1 MATKQELFGG
11 DFLKIRSNIPT
22 LKEGESA
29 ASFRKRVK
37 MWSSRTGLTYPGVRA
52 NKSGGF
58 SPIGIGMQRDEIRVL
73 SGVGDFEGATD
84 TGQDFSKAYTNELNQ
99 IVQQRNKL
107 VQNRKATNKKI
118 SKVPVGGKKGG
129 PMSDIRG
136 DLRIK
141 QEQEAADAPPNL
153 NELTQYTDVQDTS
166 GYPETEELLT
176 RMYDEQNDPF
186 KGMRT
191 GEEETTPTM
200 ADFATYDNDT
210 SSNKAQ
216 TNNTSSRSNLNI
228 GPATGRAAMRAQNV
242 ARFGEQRVSYLERQN
257 AAFQDMKKG
266 KITKQQF
273 ANQFPNS
280 NLAKRLK
287 IRK

>member
-11 DFLKIRSNIPT
+11 DFLRIRSNIPT
-22 LKEGESA
+22 LKKGESA

-37 MWSSRTGLTYPGVRA
+37 MWSNRTGLTYPGVRA

-58 SPIGIGMQRDEIRVL
+58 SPVGIGMQRDEIRIL

-84 TGQDFSKAYTNELNQ
+84 TGKDFSKAYTNELNQ

-118 SKVPVGGKKGG
+118 SKIPTKG
-129 PMSDIRG
+129 MSDIRG

-153 NELTQYTDVQDTS
+153 DELTQYSDVQDTS
-166 GYPETEELLT
+166 GYAETEALLQP
-176 RMYDEQNDPF
+176 MYDAENDPF
-186 KGMRT
+186 KGFNSMQQED
-191 GEEETTPTM
+191 GEEIS
-200 ADFATYDNDT
+200 FATFDNDT

-216 TNNTSSRSNLNI
+216 TNNTSSRSDLNI
-228 GPATGRAAMRAQNV
+228 GPATGRSGMRAQNV
-242 ARFGEQRVSYLERQN
+242 ARFGQSHVNALTERNQ
-257 AAFQDMKKG
+257 AFQAAKGGGREAMKVFRSKYG
-266 KITKQQF
+266 KSLSEYLRKI
-273 ANQFPNS
+273 
-280 NLAKRLK
+280 KR
-287 IRK
+287 

>member
-11 DFLKIRSNIPT
+11 DFLKVRSNIPM

-37 MWSSRTGLTYPGVRA
+37 MWSNRTGLTYPGVRA

-84 TGQDFSKAYTNELNQ
+84 TGQDFSKAYTSELNQ

-118 SKVPVGGKKGG
+118 SKIPTKGI
-129 PMSDIRG
+129 SDIRG
-136 DLRIK
+136 DLKIK
-141 QEQEAADAPPNL
+141 QDEERSKTVPLD
-153 NELTQYTDVQDTS
+153 ELDQYSDVQDTS
-166 GYPETEELLT
+166 GYAETEALLT
-176 RMYDEQNDPF
+176 PMYDAQNDPF

-228 GPATGRAAMRAQNV
+228 GPRAVGPAGISDRNVPKGYIRTEGKLQSVNSVKGQRAKLRLDRLRKLQ
-242 ARFGEQRVSYLERQN
+242 ARIK
-257 AAFQDMKKG
+257 AG
-266 KITKQQF
+266 K
-273 ANQFPNS
+273 
-280 NLAKRLK
+280 
-287 IRK
+287 

>member
-11 DFLKIRSNIPT
+11 DFLKVRSNIPT

-37 MWSSRTGLTYPGVRA
+37 MWSNRTGLTYPGVRA

-84 TGQDFSKAYTNELNQ
+84 TGQDFSKAYTSELNQ

-118 SKVPVGGKKGG
+118 SKIPTEG
-129 PMSDIRG
+129 MSDIRG
-136 DLRIK
+136 DLKIK
-141 QEQEAADAPPNL
+141 QDEERSQTVPLD
-153 NELTQYTDVQDTS
+153 ELDKISPVEDTS
-166 GYPETEELLT
+166 GFAEAEALLTPMYEAEKNKEVFGGFDSTRQDREEL
-176 RMYDEQNDPF
+176 
-186 KGMRT
+186 
-191 GEEETTPTM
+191 
-200 ADFATYDNDT
+200 DFATFDNDT

-216 TNNTSSRSNLNI
+216 TNNTSSRSDLNI
-228 GPATGRAAMRAQNV
+228 GPRAVGPAGISDRNVPKGYIRTEGKLQSVKSVKGQRAKLRLDRLRKLQ
-242 ARFGEQRVSYLERQN
+242 ARIK
-257 AAFQDMKKG
+257 AG
-266 KITKQQF
+266 K
-273 ANQFPNS
+273 
-280 NLAKRLK
+280 
-287 IRK
+287 

>member
-58 SPIGIGMQRDEIRVL
+58 SPIGIGMQREEIRIL

-118 SKVPVGGKKGG
+118 SKIPTKG
-129 PMSDIRG
+129 MSDIRG

-153 NELTQYTDVQDTS
+153 DELTQYSDVQDTS
-166 GYPETEELLT
+166 GYAETEALLT
-176 RMYDEQNDPF
+176 PMYDAQNDPF
-186 KGMRT
+186 KGLRT
-191 GEEETTPTM
+191 KEEETTPTM

-287 IRK
+287 IRR

>member
-11 DFLKIRSNIPT
+11 DFLKVRSNIPT

-58 SPIGIGMQRDEIRVL
+58 SPIGIGMQREEIRIL

-118 SKVPVGGKKGG
+118 SKIPTKG
-129 PMSDIRG
+129 MSDIRG

-153 NELTQYTDVQDTS
+153 DELTQYSDVQDTS
-166 GYPETEELLT
+166 GYAETEALLT
-176 RMYDEQNDPF
+176 PMYDAQNDPF
-186 KGMRT
+186 KGLRT
-191 GEEETTPTM
+191 KEEETTPTM

-287 IRK
+287 IRR

>member
-58 SPIGIGMQRDEIRVL
+58 SPIGIGMQREEIRIL
-73 SGVGDFEGATD
+73 SGVGEFEGATD
-84 TGQDFSKAYTNELNQ
+84 TKQDYSKAYTKELNQ

-107 VQNRKATNKKI
+107 VRNRQETDKKI
-118 SKVPVGGKKGG
+118 SKIPVGGKKGG

-136 DLRIK
+136 DLKIK
-141 QEQEAADAPPNL
+141 QDQEAADAPPNL
-153 NELTQYTDVQDTS
+153 DELSQYSDVQDTS
-166 GYPETEELLT
+166 GYAETEALLT
-176 RMYDEQNDPF
+176 PMYDAENDPF
-186 KGMRT
+186 KGFNTMQQDN
-191 GEEETTPTM
+191 EEELN
-200 ADFATYDNDT
+200 FATFDNDT

-216 TNNTSSRSNLNI
+216 TNNTKSRSNLSI
-228 GPATGRAAMRAQNV
+228 GPAGISDRNV
-242 ARFGEQRVSYLERQN
+242 PKGYIRTDGKLQSVNSV
-257 AAFQDMKKG
+257 KG
-266 KITKQQF
+266 KR
-273 ANQFPNS
+273 
-280 NLAKRLK
+280 AKLRLDRL
-287 IRK
+287 RKLQARINAGT

>member
-11 DFLKIRSNIPT
+11 DFLKVRSNIPT
-22 LKEGESA
+22 LKKGESA
-29 ASFRKRVK
+29 ESFRKRVK
-37 MWSSRTGLTYPGVRA
+37 MWSNRTGLTYPGVRA

-84 TGQDFSKAYTNELNQ
+84 TGQDFSKAYTSELNQ

-118 SKVPVGGKKGG
+118 SKIPTEGM
-129 PMSDIRG
+129 PDIRG
-136 DLRIK
+136 DLKIK
-141 QEQEAADAPPNL
+141 QDEERSKTVPLD
-153 NELTQYTDVQDTS
+153 ELDQYSDVQDTS
-166 GYPETEELLT
+166 GYAETEALLT
-176 RMYDEQNDPF
+176 PMYDAQNDPF

-200 ADFATYDNDT
+200 ADFTTYDNDT

-228 GPATGRAAMRAQNV
+228 GPRAVGPAGISERAPKGYINTGGKFARLTSTEGKRAKLRLDRLRKLQ
-242 ARFGEQRVSYLERQN
+242 
-257 AAFQDMKKG
+257 MKIKAG
-266 KITKQQF
+266 
-273 ANQFPNS
+273 
-280 NLAKRLK
+280 R
-287 IRK
+287 

>member
-11 DFLKIRSNIPT
+11 DFLKVRSNIPT
-22 LKEGESA
+22 LKKGESA

-37 MWSSRTGLTYPGVRA
+37 MWSNRTGLTYPGVRA
-52 NKSGGF
+52 NKAGGF
-58 SPIGIGMQRDEIRVL
+58 SPIGIGMQRDEIRIL

-118 SKVPVGGKKGG
+118 SKIPTKG
-129 PMSDIRG
+129 MSDIRG

-153 NELTQYTDVQDTS
+153 DELTQYSDVQDTS
-166 GYPETEELLT
+166 GYAETEALLT
-176 RMYDEQNDPF
+176 PMYDAQNDPF
-186 KGMRT
+186 KGLRT
-191 GEEETTPTM
+191 KEEETTPTM

>member
-1 MATKQELFGG
+1 MATKQEMFGG

-22 LKEGESA
+22 LREGESA

-37 MWSSRTGLTYPGVRA
+37 MWSSRTGLTYPGVRV

-58 SPIGIGMQRDEIRVL
+58 SPIGIGMQREEIRIL
-73 SGVGDFEGATD
+73 SGVGDFEGALD
-84 TGQDFSKAYTNELNQ
+84 TGKDFSKAYTSELNQ

-107 VQNRKATNKKI
+107 VTNRKAANKKL
-118 SKVPVGGKKGG
+118 SKVPTKG
-129 PMSDIRG
+129 MSDIRG

-141 QEQEAADAPPNL
+141 QDQEAADAPPNL
-153 NELTQYTDVQDTS
+153 DELSAYSDVQDTS
-166 GYPETEELLT
+166 GYAETEALLQP
-176 RMYDEQNDPF
+176 MYDAQNDPF

-200 ADFATYDNDT
+200 ADFATFDNDT

-228 GPATGRAAMRAQNV
+228 GPATGKAAMRARNV
-242 ARFGEQRVSYLERQN
+242 AKFGEERVSFLERQN
-257 AAFQDMKKG
+257 TAFQDMKKG
-266 KITKQQF
+266 KITKQEF
-273 ANQFPNS
+273 AKQFPNS

>member
-11 DFLKIRSNIPT
+11 DFLKVRSNIPM

-37 MWSSRTGLTYPGVRA
+37 MWSNRTGLTYPGVRA

-84 TGQDFSKAYTNELNQ
+84 TGQDFSKAYTSELNQ

-118 SKVPVGGKKGG
+118 SKIPVGGKKGG

-136 DLRIK
+136 DLKIN
-141 QEQEAADAPPNL
+141 QDQEAADAPPNL
-153 NELTQYTDVQDTS
+153 DELSQYSDVQDTS
-166 GYPETEELLT
+166 GYAETEALLT
-176 RMYDEQNDPF
+176 PMYDADNDPF

-191 GEEETTPTM
+191 GEEESTPTM
-200 ADFATYDNDT
+200 ADFTTYDNDT

-228 GPATGRAAMRAQNV
+228 GPRAVGPAGISDRNVPKGYIRTEGKLQSVKSVKGQRAKLRLDRLRKLQ
-242 ARFGEQRVSYLERQN
+242 ARIK
-257 AAFQDMKKG
+257 AG
-266 KITKQQF
+266 K
-273 ANQFPNS
+273 
-280 NLAKRLK
+280 
-287 IRK
+287 

>member
-11 DFLKIRSNIPT
+11 DFLKVRSNIPT

-58 SPIGIGMQRDEIRVL
+58 SPIGIGMQREEIRIL

-118 SKVPVGGKKGG
+118 SKIPTKG
-129 PMSDIRG
+129 MSDIRG

-153 NELTQYTDVQDTS
+153 DELTQYSDVQDTS
-166 GYPETEELLT
+166 GYAETEALLT
-176 RMYDEQNDPF
+176 PMYDAQNDPF

-242 ARFGEQRVSYLERQN
+242 ARFGEAHVNALTERNQ
-257 AAFQDMKKG
+257 AFQAAKGGGREAMKVFRKKFG
-266 KITKQQF
+266 
-273 ANQFPNS
+273 N
-280 NLAKRLK
+280 NLSEYLRK
-287 IRK
+287 IRR

>member
-22 LKEGESA
+22 LKKGESA

-58 SPIGIGMQRDEIRVL
+58 SPIGIGMQREEIRIL
-73 SGVGDFEGATD
+73 SGVGEFEGALD
-84 TGQDFSKAYTNELNQ
+84 TTKDYSKAYTNELNQ

-118 SKVPVGGKKGG
+118 SKIPTKG
-129 PMSDIRG
+129 MSDIRG

-153 NELTQYTDVQDTS
+153 DELSQYSDVQDTS
-166 GYPETEELLT
+166 GYAETEALLT
-176 RMYDEQNDPF
+176 PMYDAQNDPF

>member
-11 DFLKIRSNIPT
+11 DFLKVRSNIPT

-37 MWSSRTGLTYPGVRA
+37 MWSSRTGLTYPGVRV

-58 SPIGIGMQRDEIRVL
+58 SPIGIGMQREEIRIL
-73 SGVGDFEGATD
+73 SGVGDFEGALD
-84 TGQDFSKAYTNELNQ
+84 TGKDFSKAYTSELNQ

-107 VQNRKATNKKI
+107 VTNRKATNKKL
-118 SKVPVGGKKGG
+118 SKVPTKG
-129 PMSDIRG
+129 MSDIRG

-141 QEQEAADAPPNL
+141 QDQEAADAPPNL
-153 NELTQYTDVQDTS
+153 DDLSAYSDVQDTS
-166 GYPETEELLT
+166 GYAETEALLT
-176 RMYDEQNDPF
+176 PMYDAQNDPF

-200 ADFATYDNDT
+200 ADFATFDNDT

-228 GPATGRAAMRAQNV
+228 GPATGRFAMRAQNV
-242 ARFGEQRVSYLERQN
+242 ARFGEERVSFLERKN

-266 KITKQQF
+266 KITKQEF
-273 ANQFPNS
+273 VKQFPNS

>member
-11 DFLKIRSNIPT
+11 DFLKVRSNIPM

-37 MWSSRTGLTYPGVRA
+37 MWSNRTGLTYPGVRA

-73 SGVGDFEGATD
+73 SGVGDFEGALD
-84 TGQDFSKAYTNELNQ
+84 TGQDFSKAYTSELNQ

-118 SKVPVGGKKGG
+118 SKIPVGGKKGG

-136 DLRIK
+136 DLKIK
-141 QEQEAADAPPNL
+141 QDQEAADAPPNL
-153 NELTQYTDVQDTS
+153 DEISQYSDVQDTS
-166 GYPETEELLT
+166 GYPETEALLT
-176 RMYDEQNDPF
+176 PIYDAQNDPF

-191 GEEETTPTM
+191 GEDNTETTM
-200 ADFATYDNDT
+200 ADFTTYDNDT

-216 TNNTSSRSNLNI
+216 TNNTSSRSNLSI
-228 GPATGRAAMRAQNV
+228 GPAGISDRNVPKGYIRTGGKLQSVKSVKGKRAQLRLDRLRKLQ
-242 ARFGEQRVSYLERQN
+242 ARIK
-257 AAFQDMKKG
+257 AG
-266 KITKQQF
+266 K
-273 ANQFPNS
+273 
-280 NLAKRLK
+280 
-287 IRK
+287 

>member
-37 MWSSRTGLTYPGVRA
+37 MWSNRTGLTYPGVRA

-118 SKVPVGGKKGG
+118 SKIPTKG
-129 PMSDIRG
+129 MSDIRG

-141 QEQEAADAPPNL
+141 QEEERSKTVPLD
-153 NELTQYTDVQDTS
+153 ELDQYSDVQDTS
-166 GYPETEELLT
+166 GFAEAEALLTPMYDAEKNKEVFGGFDSTRQDREEL
-176 RMYDEQNDPF
+176 
-186 KGMRT
+186 
-191 GEEETTPTM
+191 
-200 ADFATYDNDT
+200 DFATFDNDT

-228 GPATGRAAMRAQNV
+228 GPATGRDAMRAQNV
-242 ARFGEQRVSYLERQN
+242 ARFGESRVNALTERNQ
-257 AAFQDMKKG
+257 AFQAAKGGGRDAMKVFRNKYG
-266 KITKQQF
+266 K
-273 ANQFPNS
+273 S
-280 NLAKRLK
+280 LSE
-287 IRK
+287 

>member
-11 DFLKIRSNIPT
+11 DFLKVRSNIPT
-22 LKEGESA
+22 LKKGESA

-37 MWSSRTGLTYPGVRA
+37 MWSNRTGLTYPGVRA

-58 SPIGIGMQRDEIRVL
+58 SPIGIGMQRDEIRIL

-118 SKVPVGGKKGG
+118 SKIPTKG
-129 PMSDIRG
+129 MSDIRG
-136 DLRIK
+136 DLKIK
-141 QEQEAADAPPNL
+141 QDQEAADAPPSL
-153 NELTQYTDVQDTS
+153 DELSQYSDVQDTS
-166 GYPETEELLT
+166 GYAETEALLT
-176 RMYDEQNDPF
+176 PMYDAQRTKEVFGGFDS
-186 KGMRT
+186 MRED
-191 GEEETTPTM
+191 GEEVN
-200 ADFATYDNDT
+200 FATFDNDT

-216 TNNTSSRSNLNI
+216 TNNTSSRSDLNI
-228 GPATGRAAMRAQNV
+228 GPATGRAALRAQNV
-242 ARFGEQRVSYLERQN
+242 ERFGEQRVSYLERQN

-266 KITKQQF
+266 KISKEQF
-273 ANQFPNS
+273 AKDFPKS
-280 NLAKRLK
+280 NLAKRLRLK
-287 IRK
+287 LKK